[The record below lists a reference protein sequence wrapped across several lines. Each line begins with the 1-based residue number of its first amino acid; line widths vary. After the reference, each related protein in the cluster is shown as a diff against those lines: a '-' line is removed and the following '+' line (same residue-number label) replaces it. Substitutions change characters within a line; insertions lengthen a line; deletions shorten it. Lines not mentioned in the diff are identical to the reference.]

1 MRGEV
6 VPFRAAHLES
16 LTLQPAQAAWRGRI
30 DGEAGAA
37 LEAGAMAWTLLCG
50 GRVIGCGGVIDRGG
64 GRGEAWALLAQ
75 DAGPAMLAATR
86 AVRRYFETAPFRR
99 IEAVTAV
106 DFAPAAR
113 WTRLLGFE
121 REGRMRA
128 FCEGGGDA
136 ERWAFIKKEWA
147 WPGLAQS

>member
-6 VPFRAAHLES
+6 AAFRAADLEQ
-16 LTLQPAQAAWRGRI
+16 LVLQPAQAAWRGRI
-30 DGEAGAA
+30 DGAAGAA
-37 LEAGAMAWTLLCG
+37 LEASGLAWTLRAG
-50 GRVIGCGGVIDRGG
+50 GRVVGCGGVIDRGG

-75 DAGPAMLAATR
+75 DAGAAMLSATR

-99 IEAVTAV
+99 IEAATAV
-106 DFAPAAR
+106 DFTPAAR

-128 FCEGGGDA
+128 FCDNGGDA
-136 ERWAFIKKEWA
+136 ERWAFIKEKQA
-147 WPGLAQS
+147 WPG

>member
-1 MRGEV
+1 MRVE
-6 VPFRAAHLES
+6 PFRAAHLEQ
-16 LTLQPAQAAWRGRI
+16 LVLQPAQAAWRGRI
-30 DGEAGAA
+30 DGESGAA
-37 LEAGAMAWTLLCG
+37 LEASGLAWTLL
-50 GRVIGCGGVIDRGG
+50 RDALVVGCGGVIDRGG

-75 DAGPAMLAATR
+75 DAGSAMLSATR

-128 FCEGGGDA
+128 FCDNGGDA
-136 ERWAFIKKEWA
+136 ERWAFIKETQA
-147 WPGLAQS
+147 CPGQGPY